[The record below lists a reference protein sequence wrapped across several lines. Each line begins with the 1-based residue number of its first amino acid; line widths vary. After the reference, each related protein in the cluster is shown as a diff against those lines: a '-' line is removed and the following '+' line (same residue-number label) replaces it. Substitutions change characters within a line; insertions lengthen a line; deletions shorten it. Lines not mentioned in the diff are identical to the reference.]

1 MLEQVPHPCNSRP
14 SPDWKHNFSTFLHL
28 LWLWECRSTHVKI
41 LCRESV
47 FFYWLFFGFV
57 CLWFFCSFTMICLAM
72 DFLLFILWGIYWFL
86 ESVIGS
92 HLLVMEKLAAIIF
105 ATVLSSPSHSFL
117 FRAVITG
124 ILNFT
129 LDALCLF
136 LSLCIFIFYL
146 SMVIFGYPSKL
157 PLSSLIH
164 S

>member
-1 MLEQVPHPCNSRP
+1 
-14 SPDWKHNFSTFLHL
+14 
-28 LWLWECRSTHVKI
+28 
-41 LCRESV
+41 
-47 FFYWLFFGFV
+47 
-57 CLWFFCSFTMICLAM
+57 MICLAM

-105 ATVLSSPSHSFL
+105 ATVLSSTSHSFL

-136 LSLCIFIFYL
+136 LSL
-146 SMVIFGYPSKL
+146 VIFGYPSKL